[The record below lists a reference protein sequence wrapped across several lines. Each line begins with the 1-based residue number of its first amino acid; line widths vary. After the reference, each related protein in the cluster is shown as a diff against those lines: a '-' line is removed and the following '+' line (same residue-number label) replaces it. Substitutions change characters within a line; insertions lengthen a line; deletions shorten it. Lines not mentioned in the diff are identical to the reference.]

1 MVWKCRVMTPE
12 CFTMPGELRLIVLCH
27 VDDLLIAGNEVDIL
41 IFKNYMQTNFEKIT
55 FEGNKNE
62 IQYIGMIFKRYQDKI
77 EVSQPGYLNEII
89 RRFKLKPEENTASSP
104 ATENITQEWE
114 EGEKIDVSEFRSKVM
129 TIMFITRTWPDVKFP
144 TMYLSARMKDPKM
157 SHGSKLTRIAQYLNG
172 TQALR
177 LTF

>member
-1 MVWKCRVMTPE
+1 MEWYQHLKKKLLRYGLKVSRYDPE

-62 IQYIGMIFKRYQDKI
+62 IQYIGMIFKRYQDRI

-89 RRFKLKPEENTASSP
+89 RRFKLKPEDTASSP
-104 ATENITQEWE
+104 ATEKITE
-114 EGEKIDVSEFRSKVM
+114 EPEEDEKIDVSEFRSKVM
-129 TIMFITRTWPDVKFP
+129 TIMFITRKRRSRFIE
-144 TMYLSARMKDPKM
+144 L
-157 SHGSKLTRIAQYLNG
+157 QYFWI
-172 TQALR
+172 TEQIE
-177 LTF
+177 